1 MLFWVRIIGALGVVA
16 VLGFALWSAANTY
29 VIQPAFDRGVA
40 EQAEETKK
48 VQKQLDDKTAEL
60 TRLKSDHETAIANLV
75 LASQRQVDS
84 LNAELANLH
93 KKTAAPLIDYKKQRE
108 QQIRDLIVKKGNVP
122 IHKEGEPYFA
132 PIESAG
138 LSKLGVDT
146 INLITQ
152 TK

>member
-1 MLFWVRIIGALGVVA
+1 M
-16 VLGFALWSAANTY
+16 
-29 VIQPAFDRGVA
+29 
-40 EQAEETKK
+40 
-48 VQKQLDDKTAEL
+48 
-60 TRLKSDHETAIANLV
+60 

-84 LNAELANLH
+84 LNVELANLH

-122 IHKEGEPYFA
+122 IRKEGEPYFA